1 MLYLTLKTFHIF
13 FVLLWIAGLLMQA
26 FILLV
31 SRTLPGPP
39 MPEERS
45 TLRLLIKWNRF
56 ITTPAMVFALSSG
69 VGIGTIAGW
78 FGNGW
83 LSAKIAIVMLLAGI
97 HGVQAGKLRRMLT
110 VGNTHTGFDPRVLL
124 PVILG
129 APLVIVF
136 LVILKPF

>member
-1 MLYLTLKTFHIF
+1 
-13 FVLLWIAGLLMQA
+13 MQT
-26 FILLV
+26 FILLAN
-31 SRTLPGPP
+31 RKLPGPT
-39 MPEERS
+39 MPEELS

-56 ITTPAMVFALSSG
+56 VTTPAMVFALSSG

-97 HGVQAGKLRRMLT
+97 HGVQTGKLRRLLT
-110 VGNTHTGFDPRVLL
+110 VGNTDTGVDPRILL
-124 PVILG
+124 PIIFG

-136 LVILKPF
+136 LVIFKPF